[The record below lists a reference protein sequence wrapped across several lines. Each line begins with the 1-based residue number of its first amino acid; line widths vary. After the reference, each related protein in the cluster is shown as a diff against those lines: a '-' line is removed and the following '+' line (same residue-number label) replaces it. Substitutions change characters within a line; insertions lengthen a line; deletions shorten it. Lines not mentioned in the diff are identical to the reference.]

1 MYFQFPEGN
10 FLNTQKKYSFEN
22 GKIQNKQKNKEKS
35 TKLIGDIRPRPLNHT
50 LKQKFKI
57 ILQNTYKPYR
67 LNNGQMFHTFDDTNS
82 YIRGHKPKK
91 PKGFS

>member
-1 MYFQFPEGN
+1 MK
-10 FLNTQKKYSFEN
+10 NTKQTKKQ
-22 GKIQNKQKNKEKS
+22 GKS

-57 ILQNTYKPYR
+57 ILQNTYKSYR

-82 YIRGHKPKK
+82 YIRGHKSIK
-91 PKGFS
+91 PKGLS